1 MHRVTVTCLWAS
13 LTFFFSFS
21 GCFTLHRLLS
31 SSSGLTNDEI
41 MFVVGDDALV
51 ATMDSVILE
60 HVLDVIGVN
69 ERVVDGHDLWSQGR
83 ERRKNG
89 EERERIE

>member
-1 MHRVTVTCLWAS
+1 
-13 LTFFFSFS
+13 
-21 GCFTLHRLLS
+21 
-31 SSSGLTNDEI
+31 